1 MKIVMFIACKAIPM
15 IAFYSGNVIII
26 IHITYIVN
34 QAWGSQLIA

>member
-1 MKIVMFIACKAIPM
+1 MFIACKAIPM
-15 IAFYSGNVIII
+15 IAFYSGNVYIVIII